1 MKKYSLTIT
10 FCNIMLSSN
19 CSCPRPTTL
28 LVHHTLPFLSLLTQ
42 FNIRKVLFVSLPK
55 AVLFSISLPLLFSG
69 SVKNWNF
76 LHFSSPICKKLQNQ
90 PKTLSERKKTC
101 MTKPWTLPHTIFVVM
116 PGTLAGSLTI
126 NEYFQVW
133 SFYMSFESDFYVDS
147 ETH

>member
-69 SVKNWNF
+69 SVKNCNF
-76 LHFSSPICKKLQNQ
+76 LHFSSLICKKLQNQ
-90 PKTLSERKKTC
+90 PKTLSELKKKKKKNAC
-101 MTKPWTLPHTIFVVM
+101 Q
-116 PGTLAGSLTI
+116 SL
-126 NEYFQVW
+126 ELCHRPYLWWCQVHLL
-133 SFYMSFESDFYVDS
+133 EV
-147 ETH
+147 